1 MRKRV
6 FDLQLFTDGGEGG
19 AGAAG
24 AGVGTAG
31 NGNGGQSN
39 AGGATYSYEQAEQI
53 AEARADRA
61 TKAALADYF
70 KKQGMSE
77 DEVTAALADF
87 KTKKAAQQPNVAA
100 VEKERDAALA
110 QVEEM
115 KNTNYLRDKGV
126 KPDDL
131 DYVLYKVSKSAVL
144 QRGRRLANMTA
155 AQYKMPV
162 LDLLPVAY
170 FVNGEGGSAKKKLTT
185 MAWDKKV
192 IYAEEIA
199 VIVPISEAVLDDA
212 DYDIWGE
219 VRPRLIEAF
228 GQKIDGAIL
237 FGQDKPQT

>member
-1 MRKRV
+1 MRKNG

-19 AGAAG
+19 SGAG
-24 AGVGTAG
+24 AGTGVAG
-31 NGNGGQSN
+31 NGNGGQGN

-87 KTKKAAQQPNVAA
+87 RQKKAAQQPNVSA

-131 DYVLYKVSKSAVL
+131 DYVLFKVSKQVDDK
-144 QRGRRLANMTA
+144 TDFKKA
-155 AQYKMPV
+155 ADAFLKENPRFTGQGMKVVSTGKP
-162 LDLLPVAY
+162 D
-170 FVNGEGGSAKKKLTT
+170 GGSGTSQTVNESINAS
-185 MAWDKKV
+185 
-192 IYAEEIA
+192 IR
-199 VIVPISEAVLDDA
+199 S
-212 DYDIWGE
+212 
-219 VRPRLIEAF
+219 AF
-228 GQKIDGAIL
+228 GR
-237 FGQDKPQT
+237 